1 MGEYLIYASLSHT
14 NGRCYGDLRWTDSNS
29 VLSGRTTIYEVNRKL
44 RRISMSLEEKIKN
57 AKPSMDF
64 FDDDV
69 LDSWNKFIENIRL
82 DERRKVI
89 DDLLVQISINRR
101 GDKINISELLEIAK
115 DMKGKTYV

>member
-1 MGEYLIYASLSHT
+1 
-14 NGRCYGDLRWTDSNS
+14 
-29 VLSGRTTIYEVNRKL
+29 
-44 RRISMSLEEKIKN
+44 MSLEEKIKN